1 MKLFYQPHP
10 NIKPIVKDLNEC
22 RDYTS
27 RVGKHTLFSVPL
39 KLMISLPYTRTLE
52 KIDNERLDGE
62 LKKRDVTRLE
72 MTIEYIMQFDLD
84 DARSEFGDRAWM
96 SRIRVSIEQLNGHKT
111 ERESILISKLEHYYT
126 EIFMAAR
133 EQDDFTNIGDLD
145 EFRWCNIVK
154 VVNDAEAERLEQE
167 RLQYVGFY

>member
-22 RDYTS
+22 RDYTN

-39 KLMISLPYTRTLE
+39 KLFIKLPYTKTLE
-52 KIDNERLDGE
+52 KIDKERLDCE
-62 LKKRDVTRLE
+62 LKKRDINRLE
-72 MTIEYIMQFDLD
+72 LTVEYIMQFDLD

-96 SRIRVSIEQLNGHKT
+96 SRIRVSVDQLNGHKT
-111 ERESILISKLEHYYT
+111 ERSSILISKLEHYYT
-126 EIFMAAR
+126 ETFMNAR

-154 VVNDAEAERLEQE
+154 VVNDVEAEQLEQE

>member
-10 NIKPIVKDLNEC
+10 NIKPIVKDMLEC
-22 RDYTS
+22 KEYMS
-27 RVGKHTLFSVPL
+27 RVGKHTLVSVPL
-39 KLMISLPYTRTLE
+39 KLFIKLPYTKTLE
-52 KIDNERLDGE
+52 RIDKERLDGE

-72 MTIEYIMQFDLD
+72 LTVEYIMQFDLD
-84 DARSEFGDRAWM
+84 DARSEFGDRSWM

-111 ERESILISKLEHYYT
+111 ERSSILISKLEHYYT
-126 EIFMAAR
+126 ETFMNAR

-145 EFRWCNIVK
+145 EFRWCNVVK
-154 VVNDAEAERLEQE
+154 VVNDAEAEQLEQE